1 MKSLWGRFKPAQAGP
16 STSRPSLDATPVDRS
31 DDTVKATNAR
41 SFRRLRLTDI
51 HPETSTSASGDAE
64 PSRGYSAT
72 SYSSLTKELP
82 PRPVTPGALAD
93 LSPPVPLKDTHDL
106 PNVIEE
112 WRAQQARA
120 SQSTDNVK
128 KVAFQSPQR
137 PHGTSSDGDL
147 RGRAAASAGPSHQRD
162 HSPTSRSSSRNSIHD
177 STPMAMRRG
186 STSTSQASLTH
197 MAHSPTKSLLSQATL
212 APSESSAT
220 SAQSYIPLPESWT
233 AAMDD
238 ELIANL
244 GPRERARQEVLWE
257 IVSSEERYV
266 QELAKLNE
274 TFCMALLPA
283 RETQPLGLPDPLILT
298 RTTSPVTSSGSQDLQ
313 DFLPIASQYSAPRK
327 STDSFR
333 SDDDSSAARMN
344 ALAALTRSTVSSQP
358 TSHSQSVS
366 HDTLDRGLGGR
377 LHGQARTLPLN
388 RTSRSTH
395 HNKNDGHSRIT
406 SRSSITSMLNGPVT
420 LPDDLEQVLT
430 VISSGIL
437 EGHVKLVTALRKRYD
452 EQFPLVRSL
461 ADVFTS
467 HSDILREYATYI
479 LHLERALAQIDE
491 AAALSTSIATG
502 SRSRRSSRRLEET
515 QLGRLSKTLAQL
527 DELATQRGEAG
538 LAISLSKPFQRLL
551 KYPLLFQNLLFNTSP
566 STREYEAT
574 LAMVDEVETI
584 VRSIED
590 EKSSSEERER
600 ARDAWARIEGIER
613 NKQLMAPK
621 PTRLLVSETLVPPN
635 EKKGKASHRLS
646 EMLKY
651 RNMEQWIVRFTDVS
665 LLCER
670 TGYTSLPMSSKN
682 RLKSESQTDLS
693 MRRMSSSKRG
703 QSLKQRNLY
712 RVLKVYEWHE
722 RAPKPETPPPRL
734 SLDYKRTSLDAMR
747 RASVDHYRRPSL
759 DHHPTLDKLL
769 ETPRATG
776 SAVTPRKVPMKTVDG
791 SPSKLTPRRRASS
804 PARTDDAQSE
814 VMSVMSFAF
823 RGEARP
829 LPRGSTAR
837 ARGGTTLGGPSQRAL
852 MPSMIDERKAS
863 GGMSSSAAANAK
875 FAHRLRS
882 SEELAQSAPT
892 VRPASRMRRSLP
904 PAMALTPAGGRR
916 TTTPASQRPPWNSS
930 MRPIS
935 GREERELEE
944 KEKDRRPPSVAR
956 VRPTRPESAA
966 ARSRSSASEREPLAD
981 AANGK
986 DKMSD
991 ASSASGR
998 GGTVTIRGPPA
1009 VKTSGGV
1016 KAKGRGSDIEN
1027 VPQEEEEVPLEQ
1039 QKGVSAVSVT
1049 KTNVEV
1055 VVDRAE
1061 KPAAK
1066 ALTGVAARI
1075 AALEG
1080 RNLGRHI

>member
-16 STSRPSLDATPVDRS
+16 STSRPSPDVAVADRS
-31 DDTVKATNAR
+31 DDTIKVGKTR
-41 SFRRLRLTDI
+41 SFRRPRLTDV
-51 HPETSTSASGDAE
+51 HTETPTSASGDAE
-64 PSRGYSAT
+64 HSHSHDYST
-72 SYSSLTKELP
+72 ISHSSLTKELP
-82 PRPVTPGALAD
+82 PRPVTPGALAN
-93 LSPPVPLKDTHDL
+93 LSPPVSPKDSHDL
-106 PNVIEE
+106 PNAIEE

-120 SQSTDNVK
+120 SNSTDNVK

-137 PHGTSSDGDL
+137 PHGTNSDGDL
-147 RGRAAASAGPSHQRD
+147 RGRAAGSAGPSRQRE
-162 HSPTSRSSSRNSIHD
+162 HSPTSRSSSRNSVHG
-177 STPMAMRRG
+177 STPLDMRRG
-186 STSTSQASLTH
+186 SASTSQASLTH
-197 MAHSPTKSLLSQATL
+197 MAHSPTKSTLSQVTL

-257 IVSSEERYV
+257 IVNSEERYV
-266 QELAKLNE
+266 QDLAKLNE
-274 TFCMALLPA
+274 TFCLALLPA
-283 RETQPLGLPDPLILT
+283 RESPPLGLGDPLVLT
-298 RTTSPVTSSGSQDLQ
+298 RTTSPVTSSGSHDMQ
-313 DFLPIASQYSAPRK
+313 DFLPIASQYSAARQ

-333 SDDDSSAARMN
+333 SDDESSAARMN

-358 TSHSQSVS
+358 SSHPQTIS
-366 HDTLDRGLGGR
+366 HNAHDRNHGGR

-388 RTSRSTH
+388 RASRGNLQ
-395 HNKNDGHSRIT
+395 NKDDGHSRIT
-406 SRSSITSMLNGPVT
+406 SRSSISSMLNGPMT

-430 VISSGIL
+430 SISSGIL
-437 EGHVKLVTALRKRYD
+437 QGHVKLVTALRKRYD

-461 ADVFTS
+461 ADVFIS

-491 AAALSTSIATG
+491 AAALSASIATG

-515 QLGRLSKTLAQL
+515 QQGRLSKRLAQL
-527 DELATQRGEAG
+527 EELAAQRGEAG
-538 LAISLSKPFQRLL
+538 MAISLSKPFQRLL

-613 NKQLMAPK
+613 HKQLMAPK
-621 PTRLLVSETLVPPN
+621 PTRLLVSETLVPPT

-670 TGYTSLPMSSKN
+670 TGYTSLPTSSKN

-693 MRRMSSSKRG
+693 IRRLSSSKRG
-703 QSLKQRNLY
+703 QSLKQRNMY
-712 RVLKVYEWHE
+712 RFLKVYEWHE
-722 RAPKPETPPPRL
+722 RVLKPETPPPRL
-734 SLDYKRTSLDAMR
+734 SLDYKRTSLDVMR

-759 DHHPTLDKLL
+759 DHHPTLDNLL

-829 LPRGSTAR
+829 LARGSIGR
-837 ARGGTTLGGPSQRAL
+837 ARGGATMGGPSQRTTKLA
-852 MPSMIDERKAS
+852 ERRAS
-863 GGMSSSAAANAK
+863 GNMSSSAAANAK

-882 SEELAQSAPT
+882 SEELSQSAPT
-892 VRPASRMRRSLP
+892 IRPASRVRRSLP

-916 TTTPASQRPPWNSS
+916 TTTPASQRPPWNNS

-935 GREERELEE
+935 AREERELEQD
-944 KEKDRRPPSVAR
+944 KERRPPSATK
-956 VRPTRPESAA
+956 VRPKRPESAA
-966 ARSRSSASEREPLAD
+966 ARSRSSASEREPFGD

-991 ASSASGR
+991 ASSASSR
-998 GGTVTIRGPPA
+998 AANATIRGPPIA
-1009 VKTSGGV
+1009 KANGGV

-1027 VPQEEEEVPLEQ
+1027 VPQEEEVPLEQ
-1039 QKGVSAVSVT
+1039 QKGSTAVSVS

-1055 VVDRAE
+1055 VVDKAD

-1066 ALTGVAARI
+1066 TLTGVAARI

-1080 RNLGRHI
+1080 RNRGRHI

>member
-1 MKSLWGRFKPAQAGP
+1 MLLGQFWL
-16 STSRPSLDATPVDRS
+16 TRS
-31 DDTVKATNAR
+31 
-41 SFRRLRLTDI
+41 
-51 HPETSTSASGDAE
+51 
-64 PSRGYSAT
+64 
-72 SYSSLTKELP
+72 
-82 PRPVTPGALAD
+82 
-93 LSPPVPLKDTHDL
+93 
-106 PNVIEE
+106 
-112 WRAQQARA
+112 
-120 SQSTDNVK
+120 
-128 KVAFQSPQR
+128 
-137 PHGTSSDGDL
+137 
-147 RGRAAASAGPSHQRD
+147 
-162 HSPTSRSSSRNSIHD
+162 
-177 STPMAMRRG
+177 
-186 STSTSQASLTH
+186 
-197 MAHSPTKSLLSQATL
+197 
-212 APSESSAT
+212 
-220 SAQSYIPLPESWT
+220 
-233 AAMDD
+233 
-238 ELIANL
+238 
-244 GPRERARQEVLWE
+244 
-257 IVSSEERYV
+257 YV
-266 QELAKLNE
+266 QDLAKLNE
-274 TFCMALLPA
+274 TFCLALLPA
-283 RETQPLGLPDPLILT
+283 RESEPLGLPDPLGLT
-298 RTTSPVTSSGSQDLQ
+298 RTTTSGTSVGSHDLQ
-313 DFLPIASQYSAPRK
+313 DFLPIASQYSAPRR

-333 SDDDSSAARMN
+333 SDDESSAARMS
-344 ALAALTRSTVSSQP
+344 ALAALTRSAGTHPSHHPQ
-358 TSHSQSVS
+358 TISHSHSHAQS
-366 HDTLDRGLGGR
+366 HDRNHGGR
-377 LHGQARTLPLN
+377 SLAQARTLPLKKA
-388 RTSRSTH
+388 SRSSLQS
-395 HNKNDGHSRIT
+395 KSDGHSRIT
-406 SRSSITSMLNGPVT
+406 SRSSISSVLNGPVT

-437 EGHVKLVTALRKRYD
+437 QGHVKLVTALRKRYD

-491 AAALSTSIATG
+491 AAALSASIATG

-527 DELATQRGEAG
+527 EELAAQRGEAG

-600 ARDAWARIEGIER
+600 ARDAWARVEGIER

-621 PTRLLVSETLVPPN
+621 PTRLLMSETIVPPK

-646 EMLKY
+646 DMLKH

-670 TGYTSLPMSSKN
+670 TGYTSLPMSSKS

-693 MRRMSSSKRG
+693 IKRMSSSKRG
-703 QSLKQRNLY
+703 QSIKQRNMY
-712 RVLKVYEWHE
+712 RFLKVYEWHE

-747 RASVDHYRRPSL
+747 RASIDHYRRPSL
-759 DHHPTLDKLL
+759 DHHPTLDNLL

-791 SPSKLTPRRRASS
+791 SPSKLTPRRRAGS

-829 LPRGSTAR
+829 LARGSFGR
-837 ARGGTTLGGPSQRAL
+837 ARGGMMGGPSRTTSTIAERRASA
-852 MPSMIDERKAS
+852 SMTTAERRAS
-863 GGMSSSAAANAK
+863 GSMTSTAAANAK

-882 SEELAQSAPT
+882 SDELAQAAPT
-892 VRPASRMRRSLP
+892 VRPASRVRRSLP

-916 TTTPASQRPPWNSS
+916 TTTPAQRPPWNNS
-930 MRPIS
+930 MRPMS
-935 GREERELEE
+935 AREEREME
-944 KEKDRRPPSVAR
+944 KVRPPSVTEK
-956 VRPTRPESAA
+956 VRPPSVTEKVRPPSATQVRPKRPESAA

-991 ASSASGR
+991 ASSASG
-998 GGTVTIRGPPA
+998 
-1009 VKTSGGV
+1009 
-1016 KAKGRGSDIEN
+1016 KAAAGKEN
-1027 VPQEEEEVPLEQ
+1027 VGQLAHVAHVDVQALRREEEVPLEQ
-1039 QKGVSAVSVT
+1039 QKGATAVAISRT
-1049 KTNVEV
+1049 HVE
-1055 VVDRAE
+1055 AE
-1061 KPAAK
+1061 KEPGK
-1066 ALTGVAARI
+1066 LTGVAARI
-1075 AALEG
+1075 AALER
-1080 RNLGRHI
+1080 RNLGGHI